1 MSSSN
6 IKKISEGFENA
17 VEKLK
22 LQKENDALQTTIDKL
37 LKEIETLRSQ
47 VLVPSQLVKIH
58 VTPEEEILDQ
68 QIRLLQAK
76 SRVGMLEMN
85 EAKMLDLYIKN
96 KRLLQEKSTLNADF
110 SSLPVNESM
119 TNEQLLKLIE
129 SEKTDVQKIENSNG
143 SGEDSLE

>member
-1 MSSSN
+1 MSTSN
-6 IKKISEGFENA
+6 IKKISEGFENT

-22 LQKENDALQTTIDKL
+22 LEKENQALQLTVDKL
-37 LKEIETLRSQ
+37 LKEIDTLRSAI
-47 VLVPSQLVKIH
+47 VPKPQLIKIH

-96 KRLLQEKSTLNADF
+96 KRLLQDKSTLNADF
-110 SSLPVNESM
+110 NSLPVNDSM
-119 TNEQLLKLIE
+119 TNEQLLQLIE
-129 SEKTDVQKIENSNG
+129 SEKTDVQKIESPVG
-143 SGEDSLE
+143 SGEDSLG

>member
-1 MSSSN
+1 MSTSN
-6 IKKISEGFENA
+6 IKKISEGFEDA

-22 LQKENDALQTTIDKL
+22 LEKENQALQLTVDKL
-37 LKEIETLRSQ
+37 LKEIDTLRSTI
-47 VLVPSQLVKIH
+47 VPKPQLIKIH

-96 KRLLQEKSTLNADF
+96 KRLLQDKSTLNADF
-110 SSLPVNESM
+110 NSLPVNDSM
-119 TNEQLLKLIE
+119 TNEQLLQLIE
-129 SEKTDVQKIENSNG
+129 SEKTDVQKIESPVG
-143 SGEDSLE
+143 SGEDSLG

>member
-22 LQKENDALQTTIDKL
+22 LEKENKALQLTVDKL

-47 VLVPSQLVKIH
+47 VLVPTQLVKIH

-76 SRVGMLEMN
+76 SRVEMLELN